1 MRFFKNSIIFL
12 IVFAL
17 ILCIT
22 GCNKEVKNLK
32 DNILKG
38 FNNVIESFSQHALTK
53 DSDLQGK
60 RITDK
65 DSYTGTYKASY
76 NHYNGKEYLF
86 GGTSL
91 QRDDGNNLKITYSL
105 NISSG
110 SGTLYL
116 SLIHIFFL
124 NRFTFT
130 VKVFSSIKLSVS
142 HKRSISFSRLTI
154 LLLFSINVSNIPV
167 SYTHLHLIF
176 IMQ

>member
-32 DNILKG
+32 VNILKG

-53 DSDLQGK
+53 DSDLQGE
-60 RITDK
+60 RITDE

-110 SGTLYL
+110 SGTLYWQEKDEKHIISDISSKNIYEFIL
-116 SLIHIFFL
+116 SSGDNYIVFEGDD
-124 NRFTFT
+124 FTGNIN
-130 VKVFSSIKLSVS
+130 IK
-142 HKRSISFSRLTI
+142 IE
-154 LLLFSINVSNIPV
+154 
-167 SYTHLHLIF
+167 
-176 IMQ
+176 

>member
-38 FNNVIESFSQHALTK
+38 FNDVIESFSQHALTK
-53 DSDLQGK
+53 DSDLQGE
-60 RITDK
+60 RITDE

-105 NISSG
+105 KISSG
-110 SGTLYL
+110 SGTLYWQEKDEKHIISDISSKNIYEFIL
-116 SLIHIFFL
+116 SSGDNYIVFEGDD
-124 NRFTFT
+124 FTGNIN
-130 VKVFSSIKLSVS
+130 IK
-142 HKRSISFSRLTI
+142 IE
-154 LLLFSINVSNIPV
+154 
-167 SYTHLHLIF
+167 
-176 IMQ
+176 